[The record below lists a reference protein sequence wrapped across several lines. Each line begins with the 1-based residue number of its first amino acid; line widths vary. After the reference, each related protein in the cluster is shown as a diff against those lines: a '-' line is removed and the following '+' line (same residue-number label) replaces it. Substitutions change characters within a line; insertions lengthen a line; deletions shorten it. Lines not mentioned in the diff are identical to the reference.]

1 MGGFMSEAVK
11 NYTPAQEQAL
21 VEGYVAKSVSNKDF
35 VEKVAQELGKQPK
48 SIISKLVSLGV
59 YKSEARRKASAPR
72 ITKKELVQ
80 DIEQHCGFGMPS
92 LTKASKDDL
101 QSLLDNL

>member
-1 MGGFMSEAVK
+1 MSEAVK

-59 YKSEARRKASAPR
+59 YKSEARRKASATPR
-72 ITKKELVQ
+72 VTKKDLVQ
-80 DIEQHCGFGMPS
+80 DIEQHFGFGMPS

-101 QSLLDNL
+101 QSLLDHL